1 MFRVLRPYFERTD
14 ETFVVE
20 GKTVHYWRLAKWIEI
35 GRAKD
40 IQDAKRRYGGS
51 PVLEAIE
58 GTAQ

>member
-1 MFRVLRPYFERTD
+1 MFRVLRPYFERTA
-14 ETFVVE
+14 ETFE
-20 GKTVHYWRLAKWIEI
+20 ADGKTHHYWRVAKWIEI

-40 IQDAKRRYGGS
+40 MQEAKHRYGGS